1 MVAFGNEKKGS
12 LDVQMLLQEVK
23 NAFGIRSQG
32 CSYFI
37 QKFYQDWNEWV
48 DVTDASSLVNRDK
61 LKLIKANHEV
71 IEEENSTT
79 AKRSSSSASKSGIVA

>member
-1 MVAFGNEKKGS
+1 MCISDEGS
-12 LDVQMLLQEVK
+12 LDMQMLLKEVK
-23 NAFGIRSQG
+23 NAFGIQSQG

-37 QKFYQDWNEWV
+37 QKFDQDWNEWV

-71 IEEENSTT
+71 TEVSFCLLEN
-79 AKRSSSSASKSGIVA
+79 

>member
-1 MVAFGNEKKGS
+1 MCISDEGS
-12 LDVQMLLQEVK
+12 PDVQMLLKEVK
-23 NAFGIRSQG
+23 NAFGIQSQG

-48 DVTDASSLVNRDK
+48 DVTDASSLVNRDNK

-71 IEEENSTT
+71 TEVCFCLSEN
-79 AKRSSSSASKSGIVA
+79 

>member
-1 MVAFGNEKKGS
+1 MCTSDEGS
-12 LDVQMLLQEVK
+12 LDMQMLLKEVK
-23 NAFGIRSQG
+23 NAFGIQSQG

-37 QKFYQDWNEWV
+37 QKFDQDWNEWV

-71 IEEENSTT
+71 TEVSFCLSEN
-79 AKRSSSSASKSGIVA
+79 

>member
-1 MVAFGNEKKGS
+1 MCISDEGC
-12 LDVQMLLQEVK
+12 LDVQMLLKEVK

-37 QKFYQDWNEWV
+37 QKFDQDWNEWV

-61 LKLIKANHEV
+61 LKLIKANSEV
-71 IEEENSTT
+71 TEVSFCLSEN
-79 AKRSSSSASKSGIVA
+79 

>member
-1 MVAFGNEKKGS
+1 MCISDKGR
-12 LDVQMLLQEVK
+12 LDVQMLLKEVK
-23 NAFGIRSQG
+23 NAFGIQSQG

-37 QKFYQDWNEWV
+37 QKFDQDWNEWV

-71 IEEENSTT
+71 TEVSFCL
-79 AKRSSSSASKSGIVA
+79 SGN